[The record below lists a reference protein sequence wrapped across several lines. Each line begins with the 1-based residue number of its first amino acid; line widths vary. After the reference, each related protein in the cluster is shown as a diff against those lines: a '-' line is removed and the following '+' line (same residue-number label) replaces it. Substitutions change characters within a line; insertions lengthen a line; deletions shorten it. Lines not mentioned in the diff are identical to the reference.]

1 MFIIYKI
8 FVNGIGDNMSE
19 KEISAENKQQK
30 ASEGL
35 TIDKKTVV
43 SIICVLAAVL
53 VFVGILTQVVPG
65 GEYQIDAEGS
75 IIEGT
80 YQEITDYKLPIWKI
94 IASPVLAFTTDNATT
109 GLGIIAILIL
119 VGGTFLILDRIDVL
133 KYIMASIVRKFRD
146 KRFLLIAV
154 MVFAGMFLSSTAG
167 ILEES
172 LTLVPI
178 AVAVSLAMGWD
189 SFTGLGMSLVSIA
202 FGFTAAT
209 FNPFNVITVQKLADL
224 DVFSGLWLR
233 FVIFIAVYVSLTGF
247 LIFYAKKIEKNPKKS
262 AAYESDKLIREKYS
276 MEKCMPVLEKSSVA
290 KATKVFV
297 ICLGFV
303 LLGVVASFVLSIAG
317 NKIGNE
323 TMSSI
328 GSIASLAAMAVF
340 FPVGGLLAGKASGLK
355 WKKVWKTFG
364 EGVMTILPVLPLI
377 VFILAISYILDAG
390 RIMHTLL
397 FYINNLMSGISPYA
411 AILLMFLFISV
422 LEFFIGSGTAKA
434 FLIVPLMSMLCDLL
448 CVTRQSMVI
457 TFCMADGFTN
467 LLYPTSGIMILAIGM
482 VGVSY
487 KKWLRWSW
495 KLFALEGAISVAF
508 MLLAVAINYN

>member
-1 MFIIYKI
+1 
-8 FVNGIGDNMSE
+8 MSE
-19 KEISAENKQQK
+19 KEVFSEAKPQK
-30 ASEGL
+30 SSEGL
-35 TIDKKTVV
+35 AIDKKTVV
-43 SIICVLAAVL
+43 SILCVLAAVL
-53 VFVGILTQVVPG
+53 VFVGILTQVVPR
-65 GEYQIDAEGS
+65 GEYLIDADGS
-75 IIEGT
+75 IIDGT
-80 YQEITDYKLPIWKI
+80 YTEISDYKLPIWKI
-94 IASPVLAFTTDNATT
+94 IASPVLAFTNENATT
-109 GLGIIAILIL
+109 GLGIVAILIL

-133 KYIMASIVRKFRD
+133 KYIMASIVNKFKD
-146 KRFLLIAV
+146 KRYLLIAV

-224 DVFSGLWLR
+224 DIFSGLWLR
-233 FVIFIAVYVSLTGF
+233 VLIFTAVYVSLTAF
-247 LIFYAKKIEKNPKKS
+247 LIIYAKRVEKNPEKS
-262 AAYESDKLIREKYS
+262 VAFESDKLIREKYS
-276 MEKCMPVLEKSSVA
+276 MDKCMPVLDNKNVG

-297 ICLGFV
+297 ICLGMV
-303 LLGVVASFVLSIAG
+303 LVGIVASFVLSIVG

-328 GSIASLAAMAVF
+328 GSVASLGAMAVF
-340 FPVGGLLAGKASGLK
+340 FPVGGLLAGRSSGLHG
-355 WKKVWKTFG
+355 KKLWKTFG
-364 EGVMTILPVLPLI
+364 EGVKTIIPVLPLI
-377 VFILAISYILDAG
+377 IFILAISYILDAG
-390 RIMHTLL
+390 KIMHTLL
-397 FYINNLMSGISPYA
+397 YYIDSLMNGISPYA
-411 AILLMFLFISV
+411 AIILMFVFIAV
-422 LEFFIGSGTAKA
+422 LEFFVGSGTAKA

-448 CVTRQSMVI
+448 GVTRQSMVV

-487 KKWLRWSW
+487 KKWLKWSW
-495 KLFALEGAISVAF
+495 KLFALQGIIAVGF